1 MAIVSPARFALGMLA
16 AVALSLTMLGASPA
30 SDAVS
35 PALARIRQQG
45 AVRIGM
51 TGDQP
56 PLSMRSKKGAIIGF
70 DADLARAIA
79 SGMSVKLEVVTK
91 PFAELLP
98 ALEAGEIDL
107 VISGMTITPE
117 RNMRAAF
124 VGPYLMSGKSILTR
138 SKTLTGVKD
147 VDGLNNGK
155 FTLAALAGSTSE
167 IFVKELAP
175 KAKLKTTASLEEATK
190 LVRSGKADALVAD
203 FPYCVFAGA
212 RDKSGEM
219 NALAEPLT
227 FEPLGIA
234 VPPGDALFL
243 NLIEN
248 SLTTLEGTGAL
259 DAFKQRWLG
268 DDDWL
273 AEIE

>member
-1 MAIVSPARFALGMLA
+1 
-16 AVALSLTMLGASPA
+16 
-30 SDAVS
+30 
-35 PALARIRQQG
+35 
-45 AVRIGM
+45 M
-51 TGDQP
+51 TGEQP
-56 PLSMRSKKGAIIGF
+56 PLSMRSKKGTIIGF
-70 DADLARAIA
+70 DADLARAVA
-79 SGMSVKLEVVTK
+79 SGMNVKLEVVTK
-91 PFAELLP
+91 PFAELLS
-98 ALEAGEIDL
+98 ALEAGDVDL

-138 SKTLTGVKD
+138 SKTLTSVKD
-147 VDGLNNGK
+147 VDGLNNAK

-203 FPYCVFAGA
+203 FPYCVFAGT
-212 RDKSGEM
+212 RDKSKGL

-234 VPPGDALFL
+234 VPPGDALFV

-248 SLTTLEGTGAL
+248 TLAALEATGAL

-268 DDDWL
+268 GDEWL
-273 AEIE
+273 AEID